1 MKQLLLD
8 IQPAPSPSLQNFVAG
23 QNHEAIASISAL
35 LNGFTIQD
43 SKLNSLAVQDSK
55 LNSFTLQDSKLNSF
69 ELPNF
74 IYLWGASGSG
84 KTHLLQAAK
93 AHGATVADDVHL
105 LNDEA
110 QIALFNQFNQ
120 LKDAG
125 NILITA
131 GLHAP
136 TQMGLRD
143 DLATRLAW
151 GLVYQ
156 LQPLSD
162 AEKAQALK
170 NHAAERGMKLPDEV
184 VDYCL
189 RHLRRDLPTLMATLD
204 ALDEWSLTTKK
215 PVTVPM
221 LKKLLQLDLNL

>member
-8 IQPAPSPSLQNFVAG
+8 IKPTSPPT
-23 QNHEAIASISAL
+23 L
-35 LNGFTIQD
+35 LNYIAGRNAEALASLNDAANNTVQ
-43 SKLNSLAVQDSK
+43 SK
-55 LNSFTLQDSKLNSF
+55 
-69 ELPNF
+69 F
-74 IYLWGASGSG
+74 IYLWGESGSG
-84 KTHLLQAAK
+84 KSHLLLACEAI
-93 AHGATVADDVHL
+93 GIRVMDDVHL
-105 LNDEA
+105 LDNDA
-110 QIALFNQFNQ
+110 QIDLFNIYNQ
-120 LKDAG
+120 LKESG
-125 NILITA
+125 GTLITA

-156 LQPLSD
+156 LQPLND
-162 AEKAQALK
+162 AEKALALQ
-170 NHAAERGMKLPDEV
+170 NHAAERGIRLPTEV

-189 RHLRRDLPTLMATLD
+189 RYLRRDLSTLMATLD

-221 LKKLLQLDLNL
+221 LRQLLQLNLEI